1 MIILDLAVIAGNIF
15 GWGMAVFDSFT
26 VTFGDVTINGWLL
39 LIGGAVVMLV
49 VDFLGR
55 IFQ

>member
-1 MIILDLAVIAGNIF
+1 MDLGTIASDLF
-15 GWGMAVFDSFT
+15 SWGYQVFNSFN
-26 VTFGDVTINGWLL
+26 VSFGDVSINGWLL